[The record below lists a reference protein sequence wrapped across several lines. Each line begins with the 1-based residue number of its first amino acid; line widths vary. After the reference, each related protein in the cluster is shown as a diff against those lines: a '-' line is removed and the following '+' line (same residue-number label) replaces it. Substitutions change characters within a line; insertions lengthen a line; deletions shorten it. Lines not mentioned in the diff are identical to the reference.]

1 MREKFFVCDECG
13 SVESTTEGNFYHYNS
28 PAYMPP
34 NCLGRRLCSACAP
47 QYDANG
53 RPISRNGRWHGKF
66 PRVRATVAG
75 LLKLGSDVLYG
86 GALGLDV
93 SLAEKSS
100 RLRPCVKCA
109 STDIAVARSVSSAT
123 TICMNCGMYGQ
134 MSSSISE
141 AVEAWN
147 GAR

>member
-1 MREKFFVCDECG
+1 MREKFFVCDECC
-13 SVESTTEGNFYHYNS
+13 SVESTTEGNFLNYNS
-28 PAYMPP
+28 PAYMPQKY
-34 NCLGRRLCSACAP
+34 LGRRLCSACAP

-53 RPISRNGRWHGKF
+53 RPISRNGRWHEKF

-75 LLKLGSDVLYG
+75 LLELGEDVLYCG
-86 GALGLDV
+86 EFWLDV
-93 SLAEKSS
+93 SLARES
-100 RLRPCVKCA
+100 RQLRQCVKCA
-109 STDIAVARSVSSAT
+109 STDIAIARSVSGAT
-123 TICMNCGMYGQ
+123 TMCMNCGMYGP